1 MHILYSFRAFSLY
14 MDEILNCTMTW
25 NLQCAAHQ
33 AKLTAIFIPKVVV
46 PLATTPRHLSSDG
59 RMSVHSFS
67 GDKSVLTSMRD
78 ISDQCDSLRHMFLPQ
93 SVGAYTKLFLLLSNV
108 ILMTFIL
115 MMKLFK
121 SLYTSFFNSSNSMLQ
136 YNLLLSITLFSLNHA
151 KVI

>member
-1 MHILYSFRAFSLY
+1 
-14 MDEILNCTMTW
+14 
-25 NLQCAAHQ
+25 
-33 AKLTAIFIPKVVV
+33 
-46 PLATTPRHLSSDG
+46 
-59 RMSVHSFS
+59 
-67 GDKSVLTSMRD
+67 MRD